1 MMYKSVL
8 VVDDVELSREI
19 IKSAVLAASDCA
31 KITCVE
37 NAYSAINKIRSK
49 KFDLVIMDI
58 MMPNGDGFE
67 LLSMISQLA
76 ISTKIIVISSL
87 DRAVIDSMPQIGKL
101 YDLNIFKALEKPI
114 NSKNV
119 TDLVTEVFAQ
129 DNEQR
134 ELVHRYAHD
143 VNIFDFPIGAYY
155 QPQISTISNGIIGVD
170 ISGNWF
176 NNDDGLLLSTHLLP
190 EIGTLTSKKLFN
202 QIVIGRFLQDYKAY
216 FKELANRLF
225 FTLHIHS
232 DFIDDSF
239 IYGCLMELVKFNP
252 NHHFSLYVESDDVLE
267 ADSSTRIHQL
277 DALLANG
284 VSLILGSDKL
294 TAERVISASKL
305 PVRELKLAG
314 HNDPTFSA
322 NDNTDLLL
330 SISNASKRSNLSV
343 MLDGIEDAALSQLA
357 ASNGLTKQQGILFGG
372 PVNAETLT
380 KTLIKQN
387 RGIPE
392 GEL

>member
-87 DRAVIDSMPQIGKL
+87 DSAVIDSMPQIGRL

-119 TDLVTEVFAQ
+119 TDLVTEVFEQ
-129 DNEQR
+129 DDEKR
-134 ELVHRYAHD
+134 ETVHRYAHD

-155 QPQISTISNGIIGVD
+155 QPQVATVSNDVIGVD
-170 ISGNWF
+170 ISGNWL
-176 NNDDGLLLSTHLLP
+176 NNDDGLLSTRLLP
-190 EIGTLTSKKLFN
+190 EIGTLTSKKVFN

-216 FKELANRLF
+216 FKELANRLY
-225 FTLHIHS
+225 FTLHIHR
-232 DFIDDSF
+232 DFIEDSF
-239 IYGCLMELVKFNP
+239 IYGCLMDLVKFNP
-252 NHHFSLYVESDDVLE
+252 NHHFSLYAESDDVLDV
-267 ADSSTRIHQL
+267 DSSTCIHQL

-305 PVRELKLAG
+305 PVRELKLSG
-314 HNDPTFSA
+314 HKYPTFSA
-322 NDNTDLLL
+322 NYNADLLL
-330 SISNASKRSNLSV
+330 SISNASKQCNLSV
-343 MLDGIEDAALSQLA
+343 MLDGIEDEALSQLA
-357 ASNGLTKQQGILFGG
+357 TSNGLTKQQGILFGG
-372 PVNAETLT
+372 PVNAKTLT

-387 RGIPE
+387 RYIPE
-392 GEL
+392 GEV

>member
-1 MMYKSVL
+1 MYKSVL

-19 IKSAVLAASDCA
+19 IKSAVLAAGDCA

-87 DRAVIDSMPQIGKL
+87 DSAVIDSMPQIGKL

-129 DNEQR
+129 DDEQR
-134 ELVHRYAHD
+134 ETVHRYAHD
-143 VNIFDFPIGAYY
+143 VNIFDFPIDAYY
-155 QPQISTISNGIIGVD
+155 QPQVSTISNDIIGVD

-216 FKELANRLF
+216 FKELANRLY

-314 HNDPTFSA
+314 HNDPTFSG
-322 NDNTDLLL
+322 NDNADLLL
-330 SISNASKRSNLSV
+330 SISNASKQSNLSV

-392 GEL
+392 GEV